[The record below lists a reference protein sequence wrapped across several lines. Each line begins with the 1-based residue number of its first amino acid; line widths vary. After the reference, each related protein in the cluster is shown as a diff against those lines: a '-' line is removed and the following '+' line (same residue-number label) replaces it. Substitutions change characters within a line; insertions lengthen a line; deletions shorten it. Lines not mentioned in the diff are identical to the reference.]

1 MKSFTPVK
9 IAIASLT
16 AVGIIFTVGC
26 SEASS
31 KMSDENNSSSQAAA
45 EPLVIDDFSDPVKNS
60 LKIERQFIDD
70 TSGGGQ
76 TRTQHK
82 IENGILSAKG
92 EIIPLRGQPGW
103 ASIVLLLDSNG
114 LPQDYSAYQGI
125 SMLVRV
131 NQGNLSVSANSSEI
145 DNFDY
150 HATSVTQPADGEFH
164 EVKIPFNQMKRA
176 WSAQTTLNTKTLTG
190 LSLVA
195 FGMQAGSFDFE
206 FDEVSFY

>member
-31 KMSDENNSSSQAAA
+31 KMSDENNRSSPAAA

-82 IENGILSAKG
+82 IENGVLSAKG

-103 ASIVLLLDSNG
+103 ASIVLLLDPNG
-114 LPQDYSAYQGI
+114 LPQDFSAYQGI
-125 SMLVRV
+125 RMLVRV

-150 HATSVTQPADGEFH
+150 HATAVTQPADGEFH

-176 WSAQTTLNTKTLTG
+176 WSAQTTLNTKTLTA

-195 FGMQAGSFDFE
+195 FGMQAGSFDFD